1 MNNTMIKGLCLVLS
15 IATSVL
21 SATLTTKFMFGIGS
35 DMGSPMLMAALGL
48 LLDLSKC
55 ATPLFI
61 FVLWAKRKY
70 LSTLFAVAL
79 SLTLSVVSFSASVAA
94 LESGV
99 TASQQNSVSYQR
111 IESQLS
117 DYRTQVVELRQL
129 AESQRKAQQI
139 TKSQQTLAQI
149 PTLLTRIDELSAQ
162 QSQLS
167 VGDSIVSK
175 YGMIISYIASAVLEL
190 LSWLFVC
197 VTSAYYQEKRTH
209 TQCCAVEHTQ
219 PIMDV
224 QTPDSANIAVNSPS
238 QLSAVVT
245 HSNAVN
251 DACLGTECDEC
262 DSECVLPAVIG
273 YDIPQ
278 CHAQMY
284 LDIKNAVLAKTVKPN
299 QRGINQ
305 SFRGAGRK
313 LMNQV
318 LEDLKDVGFLKP
330 YRNGYTYA

>member
-1 MNNTMIKGLCLVLS
+1 MIKGLCLVLS
-15 IATSVL
+15 IATSAL

-61 FVLWAKRKY
+61 FVLWSKRKY

-117 DYRTQVVELRQL
+117 DYRAQITELRQL

-139 TKSQQTLAQI
+139 TKSQQTLGQI

-167 VGDSIVSK
+167 AGDSVVSK

-209 TQCCAVEHTQ
+209 TQCCTVERTQ
-219 PIMDV
+219 HIMNV
-224 QTPDSANIAVNSPS
+224 QAPDSAIIAVNSPS

-251 DACLGTECDEC
+251 DACLGTKCDEC
-262 DSECVLPAVIG
+262 DSECVLPAVAG